1 MDRWIEYDLVA
12 LTVLVLGVAA
22 VEFVAL
28 VFCAHVKNARVVGL
42 AVLEAYRSVQAPAAL
57 WARAL
62 AGAAP

>member
-28 VFCAHVKNARVVGL
+28 VF
-42 AVLEAYRSVQAPAAL
+42 
-57 WARAL
+57 
-62 AGAAP
+62 

>member
-28 VFCAHVKNARVVGL
+28 RWI
-42 AVLEAYRSVQAPAAL
+42 P
-57 WARAL
+57 
-62 AGAAP
+62 P